1 MRLAQELGIHDIT
14 TSSTKHD
21 LELWKT
27 ERMLKTWVC
36 ELQPNDMKLGLTI
49 ADCYNADRHI
59 AVRLGRNA
67 VLQQTMTSR
76 WWEDL
81 SDHVH
86 RQGRQGSNDV
96 WTSDL
101 FMLACIA
108 QVGNAAL
115 S

>member
-1 MRLAQELGIHDIT
+1 MAE
-14 TSSTKHD
+14 
-21 LELWKT
+21 
-27 ERMLKTWVC
+27 WVSDA
-36 ELQPNDMKLGLTI
+36 L
-49 ADCYNADRHI
+49 DCYNADRHI

-86 RQGRQGSNDV
+86 RQDRKGSNDV

-108 QVGNAAL
+108 QVGSSRLLAL
-115 S
+115 MTTAYGHCAGTPLHTQGRDS